1 MTQWIGDTGLN
12 HTAELV
18 AEEYQWIALGDGEPR
33 TGHPTTTT
41 LVNEVVRKKA
51 TITRNTNVITW
62 VAEFQAADLPQGYY
76 TEAAVFDSADANTGT
91 YITMCSQAATSP
103 LAVGFRR
110 QYNGELHGKLPALPC
125 IRSRAGMGGSGKREL

>member
-1 MTQWIGDTGLN
+1 MTQWIGETGLN

-91 YITMCSQAATSP
+91 YITMCSQAATP

-110 QYNGELHGKLPALPC
+110 QYNGELHCKLPALHG
-125 IRSRAGMGGSGKREL
+125 RSCRAGMGGSGIREL